1 MKIRVLFLLPHPI
14 FFSIV
19 THPSSFFPHSFSS
32 SLSRFQP
39 KMSNHTTKTQ
49 WAHDSSYT
57 SGSVGS
63 SLRRR
68 SVPNCRCGENV
79 VMRTVT
85 DALNP
90 NCGKKFWGCRNYRN
104 SSDKGCSYFKL
115 IDEDDVMDERD
126 LKIEKQKTKKKDK
139 LKSDLSRTR
148 QWLIMALIFGFVC
161 FGILL
166 VLGTMLACK
175 STSILNGFYL
185 K

>member
-1 MKIRVLFLLPHPI
+1 
-14 FFSIV
+14 
-19 THPSSFFPHSFSS
+19 
-32 SLSRFQP
+32 
-39 KMSNHTTKTQ
+39 MSNHSTKTVPV
-49 WAHDSSYT
+49 HDSSYA

-68 SVPNCRCGENV
+68 SVPNCRCGENAV
-79 VMRTVT
+79 IRTVT
-85 DALNP
+85 DPLNP

-104 SSDKGCSYFKL
+104 SSDKGCSYFWL
-115 IDEDDVMDERD
+115 VDEDYCMDERD
-126 LKIEKQKTKKKDK
+126 LKIENQKLKMEKQKKKKKKNK

-148 QWLIMALIFGFVC
+148 QWLIMAIIFGLVC
-161 FGILL
+161 FGIVL

>member
-1 MKIRVLFLLPHPI
+1 
-14 FFSIV
+14 
-19 THPSSFFPHSFSS
+19 
-32 SLSRFQP
+32 
-39 KMSNHTTKTQ
+39 MSNHTTKTQ
-49 WAHDSSYT
+49 WVHDSSYA
-57 SGSVGS
+57 SDSVGS

-68 SVPNCRCGENV
+68 SVPSCRCGENV
-79 VMRTVT
+79 VIRTVN

-90 NCGKKFWGCRNYRN
+90 NCGKKLWRCRNYRN

-115 IDEDDVMDERD
+115 VDEDDVMNERD
-126 LKIEKQKTKKKDK
+126 LKIEKQKLKIEKQKKKKNK

-148 QWLIMALIFGFVC
+148 QWLIMALIFGFLCV
-161 FGILL
+161 GIVL